1 MVQTS
6 LLVPK
11 SPMHEK
17 SQGIGNISTHITH
30 SQSTLSLSDAA
41 MKAAFYL
48 DRYGYYVIKLFTT
61 VIYYVPLYTRVLS
74 LLITFTQV

>member
-11 SPMHEK
+11 SPTHEK

-41 MKAAFYL
+41 MNAAFYL
-48 DRYGYYVIKLFTT
+48 DRYGHYAMKLFMT
-61 VIYYVPLYTRVLS
+61 VIYYLP
-74 LLITFTQV
+74 